1 MPTIRQIR
9 EDINDT
15 LTFYDV
21 ADVMSTIAS
30 LAYAKISKLYEA
42 NFLELS
48 KSIAD
53 INEFLEDKLFTQD
66 SNPFLTGDTRKVAIL
81 IGSNIGFCGKFNNV
95 IKENFAKIIGK
106 LSDYD
111 YVFLI
116 GRQLFALHETAEKMP
131 FPVAKVLSW
140 ENLIQIKDN
149 SIADIVDILDKGNSN
164 FEISVLT
171 NTYDIITKKA
181 KKDKDGKNVPWLYKF
196 HYVKNIDLKNS
207 DLIKKEGYYQTLA
220 DVILEPEPDTFMRNF
235 LNYYFRNTLLN
246 LLVQSEIVENFERM
260 NSMNQAKDEI
270 EIILKVLRRKL
281 QKMRQAKITNELLE
295 VIAGKKN

>member
-95 IKENFAKIIGK
+95 IK
-106 LSDYD
+106 
-111 YVFLI
+111 
-116 GRQLFALHETAEKMP
+116 
-131 FPVAKVLSW
+131 
-140 ENLIQIKDN
+140 
-149 SIADIVDILDKGNSN
+149 
-164 FEISVLT
+164 
-171 NTYDIITKKA
+171 
-181 KKDKDGKNVPWLYKF
+181 
-196 HYVKNIDLKNS
+196 
-207 DLIKKEGYYQTLA
+207 
-220 DVILEPEPDTFMRNF
+220 
-235 LNYYFRNTLLN
+235 
-246 LLVQSEIVENFERM
+246 
-260 NSMNQAKDEI
+260 
-270 EIILKVLRRKL
+270 
-281 QKMRQAKITNELLE
+281 
-295 VIAGKKN
+295 